1 MLIYSIHLLHYIKII
16 RYNQCIINI
25 NKLKITYLYSF
36 EKYTI

>member
-1 MLIYSIHLLHYIKII
+1 MSKLLDTI
-16 RYNQCIINI
+16 NAIINI